1 MADVAKILLLSAAI
15 FLVQSV
21 LGANHIKFVKPLP
34 KGVYAF
40 EFDSASVTCIAL
52 DSSGSTEPLII
63 SFKRKDYVGE
73 LRELV
78 EDDNVFFR
86 NQTQSVGKDTKLFRT
101 MVIRNV
107 TLEYDS
113 LSGGYEC
120 HAFAGNMSKNPEDRF
135 AFNVNVIKK
144 NEIPKVT
151 VTPHTQVLK
160 HDEDLTLFCN
170 LTNKGSDGNKLEKMY
185 WFKDD
190 VLLDSLKIEESEK
203 DSLEF
208 PREIKRVG
216 VRNGGIYSCVLEAK
230 LRGVLGHN
238 VSDDAMIRIATWLPK
253 PAKNAKQN
261 LHNVEQKS
269 FKGDNV
275 SFECAAKG
283 FPLEIEWKIK
293 KKNEDTVQACINGTA
308 NIRYKIQRHSA
319 YDPYVL
325 TISDVQYSDRGFYYC
340 CLPSNCSDNVKD
352 NCQRFVL
359 RVKDP
364 LGALWPAVGILV
376 EAVLLFVIIF
386 FAGRKEKN
394 KEKRFKRN

>member
-21 LGANHIKFVKPLP
+21 LGANDIKFVKPLP

-52 DSSGSTEPLII
+52 DSSGSTKPLII
-63 SFKRKDYVGE
+63 SFKRKDYLGE

-78 EDDNVFFR
+78 EDDNVLFR

-151 VTPHTQVLK
+151 VTPDTQVLK

-253 PAKNAKQN
+253 PGKNAKQN

-308 NIRYKIQRHSA
+308 NGRYKIQRRSA
-319 YDPYVL
+319 YEPYVL

-386 FAGRKEKN
+386 FAGRREKN